1 MVSASRVVPT
11 TKIGVDD
18 VDGSSDLAVEM
29 GVFQSTVS
37 PRFTTMFILISSI
50 GVFCCYFFI
59 LFITVLAEVLHHA
72 EGVVPVNSSCWTG
85 VGVEIT
91 FLFGG

>member
-50 GVFCCYFFI
+50 FKIKIMKIKLACI
-59 LFITVLAEVLHHA
+59 L
-72 EGVVPVNSSCWTG
+72 S
-85 VGVEIT
+85 
-91 FLFGG
+91 